1 MVPAGDVPLEGVERL
16 PRVAPDDVAAH
27 VHVGVRIVVGVVK
40 VLGWK
45 NFGFSHLGF
54 SRVFTSFHKSISLSH
69 PSFKFNLAT
78 LLLLSQDCIRG
89 G

>member
-16 PRVAPDDVAAH
+16 PRVAPDDVAAD

-45 NFGFSHLGF
+45 NFGI
-54 SRVFTSFHKSISLSH
+54 SRVFTSCHKSISLS
-69 PSFKFNLAT
+69 PVTPVLTF
-78 LLLLSQDCIRG
+78 I
-89 G
+89 